1 MRIKIICTAMI
12 ISGMLVACGGN
23 AAETKSAENTS
34 GAVTMGKYA
43 DSTQKGVQS
52 KVKKYRVISESGKAV
67 ETTKESTVAETT
79 AATTAATT
87 QAETTIA
94 ETTKAQTTQASEQTS
109 KQTEQTEAKKE
120 NVSENKEA
128 GEIGLNPEW
137 QYASFSKINSG
148 KSVLY
153 KAGEN
158 AKGITIAVNA
168 GHGTKGGS
176 SQKTLCHPDGSA
188 KVTSGTTKAG
198 ATTAIAVSEGMTFA
212 DGTPE
217 STVTFEMA
225 KVLKDELLSRG
236 YNVLMIR
243 NDTDVQLDNIAR
255 TVIANNNSNAHIALH
270 WDSTTA
276 DKGAFYMGV
285 PEVDSYRNMQP
296 VASNWEKHEALGKAL
311 INGLSANGT
320 KIFSNGRMAMD
331 LTQTSYSTI
340 PSIDIELGDKTSN
353 HGKDELKRLS
363 KGIADGLDIYFGK

>member
-1 MRIKIICTAMI
+1 MRLKYICLVMLTA
-12 ISGMLVACGGN
+12 GVLVACKGN
-23 AAETKSAENTS
+23 NSSTNNTAETSSTVSVESTAEGNVVQTGVVRKVS
-34 GAVTMGKYA
+34 GAKS
-43 DSTQKGVQS
+43 STEITS
-52 KVKKYRVISESGKAV
+52 KAV
-67 ETTKESTVAETT
+67 DETTPTPTTTVEETT
-79 AATTAATT
+79 TAVE
-87 QAETTIA
+87 ETTTVK
-94 ETTKAQTTQASEQTS
+94 ETQTETKAQKAE
-109 KQTEQTEAKKE
+109 
-120 NVSENKEA
+120 VKEA
-128 GEIGLNPEW
+128 GEIGLDPSW

-153 KAGEN
+153 KPSEN
-158 AKGITIAVNA
+158 GNGITIAVNA

-176 SQKTLCHPDGSA
+176 SQKTQCHPDGSA

-225 KVLKDELLSRG
+225 KILKEELLSRG

-243 NDTDVQLDNIAR
+243 DGSDVQLDNIAR
-255 TVIANNNSNAHIALH
+255 TVIANNVASAHIALH

-285 PEVDSYRNMQP
+285 PDVESYKSMEP
-296 VASNWEKHEALGKAL
+296 VASNWKKHEALGKAL
-311 INGLSANGT
+311 INGLSSNGT
-320 KIFSNGRMAMD
+320 KIFSKGRMPMD

-353 HGKDELKRLS
+353 HGQDELKKLS
-363 KGIADGLDIYFGK
+363 KGVADGIDSYFGR

>member
-34 GAVTMGKYA
+34 GAVTMEKYA

-52 KVKKYRVISESGKAV
+52 KVKKYRVISESSKMV

-79 AATTAATT
+79 TATT

>member
-34 GAVTMGKYA
+34 GAVTMEKYA

-94 ETTKAQTTQASEQTS
+94 ETTKAQTTRASEQTS

>member
-34 GAVTMGKYA
+34 GAVTMEKYA

-52 KVKKYRVISESGKAV
+52 KVKKYRVISESDKAV
-67 ETTKESTVAETT
+67 ETTKESTVAE
-79 AATTAATT
+79 TTAATT

-120 NVSENKEA
+120 TVSENKEA

-311 INGLSANGT
+311 INGLSTNGT

-353 HGKDELKRLS
+353 HGKDGLKRLS